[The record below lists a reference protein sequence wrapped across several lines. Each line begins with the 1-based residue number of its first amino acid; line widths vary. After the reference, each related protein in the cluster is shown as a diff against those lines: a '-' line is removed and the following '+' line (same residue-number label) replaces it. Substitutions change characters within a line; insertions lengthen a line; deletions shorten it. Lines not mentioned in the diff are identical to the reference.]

1 MFGHDDATLVHCQTD
16 ATTQVSLGGKGS
28 KTQESK
34 QDFLNRTRKEREERE
49 AHRRREKAAERIQ
62 VKQRDTFIR
71 R

>member
-1 MFGHDDATLVHCQTD
+1 M
-16 ATTQVSLGGKGS
+16 GGKGS

-62 VKQRDTFIR
+62 VR
-71 R
+71 